1 MGFERVAIFGL
12 LDLEL
17 EATAT
22 GQVTLSTDL
31 PGNAMAVKERKPIP
45 VTTTRRVVRFRLQGT
60 TKGRLYSIKV
70 SGAGII
76 RLYGGRIW
84 ARVLP
89 GQAWAWY
96 TIPVPPTSE
105 EWQAVKLPIPG
116 VGEWQAA
123 KLPIPEMGEWQAA
136 KLPIPGVGEWQPVK
150 LPIPPTSEDWQPV
163 KLPIKPTPDN
173 PEWVSLEIDQ

>member
-1 MGFERVAIFGL
+1 MGFERAAIYGL

-17 EATAT
+17 EATAA
-22 GQVTLSTDL
+22 GSVLFSTDL
-31 PGNAMAVKERKPIP
+31 PGNAMAVRETKVIP
-45 VTTTRRVVRFRLQGT
+45 PTGRRVVRFRLQGT

-70 SGAGII
+70 NPGAGVL

-89 GQAWAWY
+89 GTVWAWY
-96 TIPVPPTSE
+96 EIPIPPTSE
-105 EWQAVKLPIPG
+105 EWQPVKLPIPGVGEWQAVKLPIPEM
-116 VGEWQAA
+116 GEWQAA

-136 KLPIPGVGEWQPVK
+136 KLPIP
-150 LPIPPTSEDWQPV
+150 PTSEEWQPV

-173 PEWVSLEIDQ
+173 PEWVNLELDQ